1 MTTGSRSFIQ
11 APTQAGPATQVPV
24 QAPIQTGP
32 LVIAISVIAIFIW
45 LLLEQ
50 SLKQG
55 LLLLIGLALGVSLYH
70 ATFGFTGAYRRA
82 IVNKD
87 ISGVAA
93 QMVMLTLAMIL
104 FAPVLSHGTVF
115 GHGVVGAIAPAS
127 LSVAFGAFL
136 FGIGMQLGDSCASG
150 TLYNAGGGNL
160 RMVLVLIFFCVGT
173 FVGSLHLFWWE
184 AQLPSMGTI
193 ILADTFG
200 WTLAVALQIYALGS
214 IYLVLQ
220 MLGGTVQQDLWWGVQ
235 GFTMQRLLRGPW
247 PLLLSAVLLAL
258 LNYAVLLVAGHP
270 WGVTW
275 AFSLWAA
282 KVAVLFGWN
291 PASSAF
297 WSGSFQ
303 SHALQHSLF
312 EDTIS
317 ILNLGILLGAFV
329 AAALAGKLRPKLSIP
344 LPSLAAA
351 VIGGLIMGYGARLAY
366 GCNIGAFFSG
376 VASTSLHG
384 WLWLAAAITGNILGI
399 RLRQNFGLDRFR

>member
-1 MTTGSRSFIQ
+1 MAPDSRSPALPVLL
-11 APTQAGPATQVPV
+11 API
-24 QAPIQTGP
+24 QAPIQTGA
-32 LVIAISVIAIFIW
+32 LVIALSGITIIA
-45 LLLEQ
+45 LLLLDQ

-70 ATFGFTGAYRRA
+70 AAFGFTSAYRRA
-82 IVNKD
+82 IVDKD
-87 ISGVAA
+87 ISGIAA
-93 QMVMLTLAMIL
+93 QIVMIVLAMVL
-104 FAPVLSHGTVF
+104 FAPVLAQGTIL
-115 GHGVVGAIAPAS
+115 GHSVVGAVAPAS
-127 LSVAFGAFL
+127 LSVALGAFL

-160 RMVLVLIFFCVGT
+160 RMLLVLVFFCIGT
-173 FVGSLHLFWWE
+173 FFGSLHLLWWE
-184 AQLPSMGTI
+184 AQLPGFGEI

-200 WTLAVALQIYALGS
+200 WTLAIALQIYAFGS
-214 IYLVLQ
+214 IYLVLK
-220 MLGGTVQQDLWWGVQ
+220 MLGGTVQRDLWWGAQ
-235 GFTMQRLLRGPW
+235 GFSMQRLLRGPW

-282 KVAVLFGWN
+282 KVAVVFGWN

-303 SHALQHSLF
+303 SHALQHPLI
-312 EDTIS
+312 EDSIS

-344 LPSLAAA
+344 LPSLLAAI
-351 VIGGLIMGYGARLAY
+351 IGGLIMGYGTRLAY

-384 WLWLAAAITGNILGI
+384 WLWLAAAVTGNMLGI
-399 RLRQNFGLDRFR
+399 KLRPKFGLG

>member
-1 MTTGSRSFIQ
+1 MQ
-11 APTQAGPATQVPV
+11 APTQDSM
-24 QAPIQTGP
+24 QAPIQTGA

-55 LLLLIGLALGVSLYH
+55 LLLLIGLALGISLYH

-82 IVNKD
+82 IVDKD

-93 QMVMLTLAMIL
+93 QIVMLVLAMVL
-104 FAPVLSHGTVF
+104 FAPVLAQGTVF

-127 LSVAFGAFL
+127 LSVALGAFM

-150 TLYNAGGGNL
+150 ALYNAGGGNL
-160 RMVLVLIFFCVGT
+160 RMVLVLVFFCIGT
-173 FVGSLHLFWWE
+173 FVGSLHLLWWE
-184 AQLPSMGTI
+184 AQVPSMGTV

-200 WTLAVALQIYALGS
+200 WTLAIALQIYALGS
-214 IYLVLQ
+214 IYLVLK
-220 MLGGTVQQDLWWGVQ
+220 MFGVTVQRDLWWGAQ
-235 GFTMQRLLRGPW
+235 GFSTQRLLRGPW

-258 LNYAVLLVAGHP
+258 LNYAVLLVTGHP

-291 PASSAF
+291 PASSIF

-303 SHALQHSLF
+303 SHALQHPLF

-344 LPSLAAA
+344 LPSLLAAI
-351 VIGGLIMGYGARLAY
+351 IGGLIMGYGARLAY

-384 WLWLAAAITGNILGI
+384 WLWLAAAVTGNILGV
-399 RLRQNFGLDRFR
+399 RLRPKFGLNGFHQTRS